1 MIKKPDARLTIGT
14 SLLISAIVF
23 AIFLLYVI
31 FLRMYVSPLPPAL
44 ETDRSTRSFEMLS
57 VVLGLLAGGCM
68 AGYFSFDYS
77 RVDTRFKNGALLIS
91 WLFISSI
98 YLLIFLILYALRR
111 AGALQILDGWAAVLL
126 FFAAF
131 AFLDGLI
138 LFERWKMGQFREGG
152 EEEIRT

>member
-31 FLRMYVSPLPPAL
+31 FLRIYVSPLPPAL

-77 RVDTRFKNGALLIS
+77 RVDARFKKGALLIS

-138 LFERWKMGQFREGG
+138 LFERWKMGQFREDG
-152 EEEIRT
+152 EEEFRP